1 MAKEYDH
8 YRDVAFKGAEK
19 VFSELSAK
27 AGTALEQTIQA
38 HGAVVAA
45 ALSTTSGTPP
55 LAELLNY
62 SYGEDN
68 LDSSQAFLVAD
79 ETQNFNIAKTANDLV
94 TRFLTNNGYDD
105 IPVML
110 KIAEVGGN
118 VWGLMSQF
126 AFEKKLNY
134 LFVLYILA
142 YEAGCYDTFGLNRG
156 DDQSVLGTLKE
167 MAMNSD
173 GSNDSGPNP
182 FDGMADALTG
192 DGNSP

>member
-19 VFSELSAK
+19 VFSELSPK

-38 HGAVVAA
+38 HGAAVAT

-62 SYGEDN
+62 SYGEDD
-68 LDSSQAFLVAD
+68 LDSTQAFLLAGD
-79 ETQNFNIAKTANDLV
+79 TQNFNIAKTTNDLV

-167 MAMNSD
+167 MAMNND

-182 FDGMADALTG
+182 FEGMADALTG
-192 DGNSP
+192 DSSSP